1 MARCYSDVATFG
13 DPVFPSLDAEGAR
26 AMWRMFCT
34 GGNEIEVSFHDVKA
48 GDERGTA
55 RWEARY
61 RFPKTARAV
70 HNEITA
76 SFEFANGLIVRHRDE
91 FDLYKWTRMALGLP
105 GLLLG
110 WTPIV
115 KGQVRAQADAQ
126 LRRFQEQEPA
136 E

>member
-1 MARCYSDVATFG
+1 MASCYSDTATFG
-13 DPVFPSLDAEGAR
+13 DPVFPSLDADGVR

-34 GGNEIEVSFHDVKA
+34 GGNEIEVSFHDVEA
-48 GDERGTA
+48 DDERGTA

-61 RFPKTARAV
+61 RFPKTGRTV
-70 HNEITA
+70 HNEIAA

-126 LRRFQEQEPA
+126 LRRFREQEQA